1 MCRTEEREL
10 IWSSGSEFR
19 QFAFELVEAR
29 WFGIAILVV
38 IFINTAFI
46 GIQTSE
52 YVVAKAGDWSNL
64 DIHLKLLASNFE

>member
-1 MCRTEEREL
+1 MSACLYRNEEREL
-10 IWSSGSEFR
+10 IQSSGSEFR
-19 QFAFELVEAR
+19 QFAFELVEAK

-52 YVVAKAGDWSNL
+52 YVVAKAGNHNAKDC
-64 DIHLKLLASNFE
+64 HVK